1 MKIYAILI
9 TCSLSFIGC
18 AGNSSFVDTGKLP
31 DSYQC
36 NYMKDVCKEAQD
48 FEAKYEA
55 MNSEEKK
62 EFKSLLFTYRKQC
75 NDALKQCLKSDTS
88 SKK

>member
-1 MKIYAILI
+1 
-9 TCSLSFIGC
+9 
-18 AGNSSFVDTGKLP
+18 
-31 DSYQC
+31 
-36 NYMKDVCKEAQD
+36 MKDVCKEAQD

-75 NDALKQCLKSDTS
+75 NDALNLCLKSDTN
-88 SKK
+88 KTK